1 MKGSRQPRRAPKV
14 IVACRRRIFAKIF
27 PACRAILQ
35 NSGSITNRP
44 FEVHRMSLTSVAML
58 FLQDTPPDANASG
71 SNTVKLI
78 SGVLAV
84 ILVVIIIMRRKGKG
98 SKKEED
104 EF

>member
-1 MKGSRQPRRAPKV
+1 
-14 IVACRRRIFAKIF
+14 
-27 PACRAILQ
+27 
-35 NSGSITNRP
+35 
-44 FEVHRMSLTSVAML
+44 MSLTSAAML

-84 ILVVIIIMRRKGKG
+84 ILVVIIIMRRKGKSG
-98 SKKEED
+98 KKEED